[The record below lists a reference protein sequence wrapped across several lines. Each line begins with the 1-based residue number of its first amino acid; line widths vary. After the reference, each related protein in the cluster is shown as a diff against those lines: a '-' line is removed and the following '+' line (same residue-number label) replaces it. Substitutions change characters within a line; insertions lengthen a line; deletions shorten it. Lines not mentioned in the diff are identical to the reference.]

1 MSTDAPNTDASADT
15 GHDAAASAATTPAA
29 TTPAATTHAAATPK
43 PTPPPSPSIP
53 PPSPSFTVPT
63 YSLPEPATQD
73 WLTRTRT
80 WIEDHPALAVTAAV
94 GVGLTLGR
102 VLSGAFKAPP
112 PPSLTE
118 RVEVRARE
126 LGDEI
131 AKRGTTAAEKGRVM
145 AAKGSAAASDAGDVL
160 RERLQDAGE
169 KFGDVAE
176 VAAERAEEG
185 YEKAKDFADVVADA
199 VKAAVLGVVAK
210 KADDWFDKLKK

>member
-1 MSTDAPNTDASADT
+1 MSTDAPNNATGTDAPT
-15 GHDAAASAATTPAA
+15 PEETT
-29 TTPAATTHAAATPK
+29 
-43 PTPPPSPSIP
+43 PTPPDATTSEATATVPPPKPVPPPSI
-53 PPSPSFTVPT
+53 PSPSFTVPT
-63 YSLPEPATQD
+63 YSLPEPDSQD

-80 WIEDHPALAVTAAV
+80 WIEEHPALAVTAAV

-118 RVEVRARE
+118 RVEARARE

-131 AKRGTTAAEKGRVM
+131 AKRGSTAAEKGRTV
-145 AAKGSAAASDAGDVL
+145 AAMSSAAASDAGDVL
-160 RERLQDAGE
+160 RDRLQEAGE

>member
-1 MSTDAPNTDASADT
+1 MSTDAPNTDT
-15 GHDAAASAATTPAA
+15 GKD
-29 TTPAATTHAAATPK
+29 AATPAETTEAAA
-43 PTPPPSPSIP
+43 PTPIPPPSPSIP

-63 YSLPEPATQD
+63 YSLPEPDSQD

-118 RVEVRARE
+118 RVEARARE

-131 AKRGTTAAEKGRVM
+131 AKRSSTAAEKGRVM
-145 AAKGSAAASDAGDVL
+145 ASKGSVAASAAASEAGDAL
-160 RERLQDAGE
+160 RERFQEAGD
-169 KFGDVAE
+169 KLGDVAE

-185 YEKAKDFADVVADA
+185 YEKAKDFADIVADA

-210 KADDWFDKLKK
+210 KTDDWFDKLKR

>member
-29 TTPAATTHAAATPK
+29 TTPAAATPK

-63 YSLPEPATQD
+63 YSLPEPASQD

-80 WIEDHPALAVTAAV
+80 WIEEHPALAVTAAV

-118 RVEVRARE
+118 RVEARARE

-145 AAKGSAAASDAGDVL
+145 AAKGSAAASDAAPFQAMMLSPITNTGPSASTALGQSPITAANL
-160 RERLQDAGE
+160 RRRFIRQ
-169 KFGDVAE
+169 
-176 VAAERAEEG
+176 
-185 YEKAKDFADVVADA
+185 
-199 VKAAVLGVVAK
+199 
-210 KADDWFDKLKK
+210 